1 MHVEFRYSDK
11 THEHGKQITHINLEE
26 QSSLHHSRP
35 NLAFDDIDLYKRLLS
50 KEGVVKV
57 ELAGVKV
64 RHNGHFCQG
73 LASTYRIIYADGRT
87 EMYNDKGNFQA
98 HGYYTYHR
106 SSRRLT
112 DELELEDGE
121 YICGLYL
128 QQGDIVDG
136 ITFVTNRRQ
145 VHIGGRGGSFKDM
158 TYSTENQSRRI
169 IAFAGQF
176 HGVLSR
182 IGYYS
187 VKIGWETVR
196 EYVMLRW
203 LLENNRAEEKISS
216 GSRVWLRA
224 RKNRVCKN
232 QVCIRWVVNPD
243 TPKDVMRHVLS
254 YLF

>member
-26 QSSLHHSRP
+26 QSSLDHSRP
-35 NLAFDDIDLYKRLLS
+35 NLAFDDIDLYQRLLS
-50 KEGVVKV
+50 KEDVVKV
-57 ELAGVKV
+57 ELARVKV
-64 RHNGHFCQG
+64 KHNGFYCQG
-73 LASTYRIIYADGRT
+73 LACTYRIIYADGRT

-98 HGYYTYHR
+98 HGFYAFDG
-106 SSRRLT
+106 SRRKLT
-112 DELELEDGE
+112 DELELKNGE
-121 YICGLYL
+121 FICGLYL

-145 VHIGGRGGSFKDM
+145 VHIGGRGGGFIDM
-158 TYSTENQSRRI
+158 TYPTENQSRRI

-203 LLENNRAEEKISS
+203 LVENSRAEEKSS
-216 GSRVWLRA
+216 LGSRVLLRA
-224 RKNRVCKN
+224 RKNRVRKD
-232 QVCIRWVVNPD
+232 QECIRWLVNPD
-243 TPKDVMRHVLS
+243 TPKDVMHQVLR